1 MDPSVSTGEN
11 PDSNENKPQES
22 ESESNN
28 SRSDA
33 LGKALSTML
42 ANVIKDL
49 DSKAQDTLNSQD
61 KLNSAIDRLTR
72 ELDQLLEDAPLPF
85 IMQHAAK
92 ISGVRK
98 RVSSLNSVLKS
109 IQKRVD
115 NIDRLLSVGIL
126 QVGYNLQGR
135 QPWTVH
141 RNTSTSLEGSGEEE
155 NVEGGS
161 SLVMWDE
168 KPWGGG
174 CNDSQCHAACVRKRP
189 AEGAHGFCLT
199 IENPNNSCI
208 CRYPC

>member
-11 PDSNENKPQES
+11 TGSNENNSQES

-28 SRSDA
+28 NPSDA

-42 ANVIKDL
+42 ANVIKDF

-109 IQKRVD
+109 IQHRVD
-115 NIDRLLSVGIL
+115 NIDRLLSVGML
-126 QVGYNLQGR
+126 QVEYNLQGR
-135 QPWTVH
+135 QLWTAH
-141 RNTSTSLEGSGEEE
+141 RNTSASLEGSGNRYSNLKLLSAEDFT
-155 NVEGGS
+155 GIALHILCGADMQFKTS
-161 SLVMWDE
+161 SL
-168 KPWGGG
+168 
-174 CNDSQCHAACVRKRP
+174 P
-189 AEGAHGFCLT
+189 AFILDQKALYG
-199 IENPNNSCI
+199 N
-208 CRYPC
+208 

>member
-11 PDSNENKPQES
+11 PDSNENNPQES
-22 ESESNN
+22 EFESNN
-28 SRSDA
+28 SCGDA

-42 ANVIKDL
+42 ATVIKDL
-49 DSKAQDTLNSQD
+49 DSKAQDTFNSQD

-115 NIDRLLSVGIL
+115 NIDRLLFNGDAGMIKMFPTKPLVVGTFSEYPPLGRLAMRDMRQTVAVGVMKSVEKKDASSAK
-126 QVGYNLQGR
+126 V
-135 QPWTVH
+135 TK
-141 RNTSTSLEGSGEEE
+141 SAAKK
-155 NVEGGS
+155 GG
-161 SLVMWDE
+161 
-168 KPWGGG
+168 K
-174 CNDSQCHAACVRKRP
+174 
-189 AEGAHGFCLT
+189 
-199 IENPNNSCI
+199 
-208 CRYPC
+208 

>member
-126 QVGYNLQGR
+126 QGK
-135 QPWTVH
+135 T
-141 RNTSTSLEGSGEEE
+141 TMD
-155 NVEGGS
+155 S
-161 SLVMWDE
+161 S
-168 KPWGGG
+168 
-174 CNDSQCHAACVRKRP
+174 SQH
-189 AEGAHGFCLT
+189 
-199 IENPNNSCI
+199 
-208 CRYPC
+208 

>member
-11 PDSNENKPQES
+11 PDSNENNPQES

-109 IQKRVD
+109 IQKR
-115 NIDRLLSVGIL
+115 
-126 QVGYNLQGR
+126 GR
-135 QPWTVH
+135 QLWTAH

-161 SLVMWDE
+161 SLVMGDE
-168 KPWGGG
+168 KLWGGG
-174 CNDSQCHAACVRKRP
+174 CNDSQCHAACVQKRP

-199 IENPNNSCI
+199 IENPNDSCI